1 MNKLI
6 FLSLIFFFSSEL
18 RSQTELIVFSE
29 DNELFLA
36 NLNGDNLAKEVSNF
50 FEFTNVNFKTTV
62 LEVTLDSGQK
72 LKKTISLKEYANIY
86 SITNVDDNYKIEYR
100 GNYNLDEELPQFEY
114 TKDLL
119 NNPGVTIDYS
129 LVSVEKQKVV
139 VEEDATEETVN
150 AEKVSEEETE
160 DTKGVK
166 VAGIVAVVA
175 GGEATIKEV
184 DEKVGEGSINDVEEP
199 VKSKVS
205 TEVVAIEAVKEEEE
219 PVKPKVATA
228 EEVAVKEEEEP
239 VKPKEPIVE
248 VVKEEEEEEEIDR
261 ATNKL
266 VNINIILDAIEGLPD
281 DKSRTKI
288 MVKELNKGKYNCR
301 QLKFLF
307 TKITS
312 DYSKLYTFKS
322 TVNSCL
328 DKNNL
333 MTLKSSFKTKKYKTE
348 YVKLVSKL

>member
-1 MNKLI
+1 MKKLI
-6 FLSLIFFFSSEL
+6 FLSLISFFSFEL
-18 RSQTELIVFSE
+18 HAQKELIVFSE

-36 NLNGDNLAKEVSNF
+36 NLNSDNLAKKVSNF
-50 FEFTNVNFKTTV
+50 FEFTNVNFETTV
-62 LEVTLDSGQK
+62 LEITLDNNQK
-72 LKKTISLKEYANIY
+72 LKKTISLKENTTIY

-100 GNYNLDEELPQFEY
+100 GNYNLDEELPQFEF
-114 TKDLL
+114 TKNIFD
-119 NNPGVTIDYS
+119 NPGVTIDYS
-129 LVSVEKQKVV
+129 LISVEKQKLA
-139 VEEDATEETVN
+139 EEEA
-150 AEKVSEEETE
+150 AEETE
-160 DTKGVK
+160 DSEGVK
-166 VAGIVAVVA
+166 VVRVVAVVE
-175 GGEATIKEV
+175 GGEVAVKEV
-184 DEKVGEGSINDVEEP
+184 DEKVGVGAINDVEEP
-199 VKSKVS
+199 VKSKEA
-205 TEVVAIEAVKEEEE
+205 TEVAKEEEGPVKPKVVVTELAVAGVIKEEEE
-219 PVKPKVATA
+219 PVKPKVVAT
-228 EEVAVKEEEEP
+228 EVAK
-239 VKPKEPIVE
+239 
-248 VVKEEEEEEEIDR
+248 EEEEIDR

-266 VNINIILDAIEGLPD
+266 VNINIILDAIEGLSD